1 MDNPFWCR
9 GIRGATTV
17 TSDNAEE
24 ILAATKEMLE
34 EILRLNDISDFEA
47 ISSIQFSLTT
57 DLTSVFPAVAARQI
71 GMADVPLI
79 CYQEIPVPG
88 SLPKV
93 VRALLHVNTQKS
105 QQEIEHVYLRDAVK
119 LRPDLSNRQ

>member
-17 TSDNAEE
+17 THDDADE

-34 EILRLNDISDFEA
+34 EILRKNDITDFETIA
-47 ISSIQFSLTT
+47 SIQFSLTT
-57 DLTSVFPAVAARQI
+57 DLTSVFPAVAARQL
-71 GMADVPLI
+71 GMAHVPLI
-79 CYQEIPVPG
+79 CYPEIPVPG
-88 SLPKV
+88 SLQKV

-105 QQEIEHVYLRDAVK
+105 QKEIEHVYLREAVK
-119 LRPDLSNRQ
+119 LRPDLSNPQ

>member
-17 TSDNAEE
+17 THDDADE

-34 EILRLNDISDFEA
+34 EILRQNDITDFET

-57 DLTSVFPAVAARQI
+57 DLNSVFPAVAARQL

-79 CYQEIPVPG
+79 CYHEIPVPG
-88 SLPKV
+88 SLQKV
-93 VRALLHVNTQKS
+93 VRALLHVNTTKS
-105 QQEIEHVYLRDAVK
+105 QKEIKHIYLREAVK

>member
-17 TSDNAEE
+17 TNDNADE

-34 EILRLNDISDFEA
+34 EILKQNDISDFET

-57 DLTSVFPAVAARQI
+57 DLTSVFPAVAARQL
-71 GMADVPLI
+71 GMSDVPLI
-79 CYQEIPVPG
+79 CYPEIPVPG
-88 SLPKV
+88 SLQKV

-105 QQEIEHVYLRDAVK
+105 QKEIKHIYLREAVK